1 MLWFGLNKN
10 QMIKSK
16 YLLKL
21 KYLGISMAIFGYL
34 FKFLSL
40 QGAKVLFAVGLCLV
54 GIYFL
59 ESRGVK
65 SNYFREDL
73 ASFQKK
79 IPLQQS
85 LIISFV

>member
-1 MLWFGLNKN
+1 
-10 QMIKSK
+10 MIKSK

-40 QGAKVLFAVGLCLV
+40 QGAKVLFTVGLCFV

-59 ESRGVK
+59 VKVFDKEDK
-65 SNYFREDL
+65 SN
-73 ASFQKK
+73 
-79 IPLQQS
+79 
-85 LIISFV
+85 

>member
-16 YLLKL
+16 YLIKL

-40 QGAKVLFAVGLCLV
+40 KGAKVLFTVGLCFV

-59 ESRGVK
+59 VKVFDNEDK
-65 SNYFREDL
+65 SN
-73 ASFQKK
+73 
-79 IPLQQS
+79 
-85 LIISFV
+85 